1 MQAKVDYESQITQ
14 VWPSPKKKTAEK
26 RANEMKMLRNKATYL
41 TE

>member
-1 MQAKVDYESQITQ
+1 MAITT
-14 VWPSPKKKTAEK
+14 KKKTAEK